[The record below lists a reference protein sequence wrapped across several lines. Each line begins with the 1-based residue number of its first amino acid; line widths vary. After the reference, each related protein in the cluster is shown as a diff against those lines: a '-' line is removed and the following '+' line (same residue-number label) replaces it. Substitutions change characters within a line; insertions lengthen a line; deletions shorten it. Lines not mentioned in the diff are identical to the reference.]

1 MGFCMVRSVFVGYF
15 CIYFF
20 LSLYFWVIPHGLLF
34 LQLLLRSKFHDGT
47 EGRCLEAIVHVQPL
61 VLEGS
66 HPLPPGLS
74 NSWPV
79 ALRVAQDGAQHKTVN
94 LLKTFFCSSVSISA
108 CVFSVWPKITLLP
121 VWPRRWKVGHPARYS
136 VQGFYFCFFNF
147 GYTAQNCSYTCEAME
162 RRGFW
167 LNEWKLACEI
177 SIIAYN
183 NFKCNF
189 WFDFKVGYHIKVTL
203 DGI

>member
-1 MGFCMVRSVFVGYF
+1 MNFLALDIFMGFCMVRSVFVGYF

-79 ALRVAQDGAQHKTVN
+79 ALRVAPDGAQHKTVN
-94 LLKTFFCSSVSISA
+94 LLKTFFCSSVFVSV
-108 CVFSVWPKITLLP
+108 CVFNVWSKTILLSVWTREAKRLDT
-121 VWPRRWKVGHPARYS
+121 PA
-136 VQGFYFCFFNF
+136 
-147 GYTAQNCSYTCEAME
+147 TAMSKARPTSRTSY
-162 RRGFW
+162 G
-167 LNEWKLACEI
+167 
-177 SIIAYN
+177 
-183 NFKCNF
+183 
-189 WFDFKVGYHIKVTL
+189 VTIL
-203 DGI
+203 